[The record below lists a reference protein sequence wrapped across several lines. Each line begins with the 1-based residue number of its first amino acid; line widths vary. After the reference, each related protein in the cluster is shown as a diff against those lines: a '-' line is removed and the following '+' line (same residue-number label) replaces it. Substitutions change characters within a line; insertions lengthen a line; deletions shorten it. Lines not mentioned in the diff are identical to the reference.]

1 LFALTF
7 VEKSATGTKVM
18 QIKSLLTPIVIAGSL
33 TAGSAMATTQPAT
46 ADVLNTYSNI
56 ALATYEDSLITAKD
70 LQGSI
75 NDLLNNP
82 TQKTLQQ
89 ARSAWTAARAPYQ
102 QSEAYRFGNAIV
114 DDWEGR
120 VNAWPLDEGLIDY
133 VDAGSYGDESDENE
147 QYTANIIANTTLSV
161 GGVQV
166 DATKITP
173 TLLSETLHEVD
184 GIESN
189 VASGYHA
196 IEFLLWGQDLNGTK
210 PGSGNRPA
218 TDFSLE
224 NCSNGNCD
232 RRRDYLQA
240 ATTLLITDLQEMV
253 NNWKTDGT
261 ARQELAAKGEE
272 GAIATILTG
281 MGSLAYG
288 ELAGERTKLGLMLH
302 DPEEEHDCFSDN
314 THWSHYY
321 DAKGI
326 KNIYLGNYTRVN
338 GSVVTGPSL
347 SDYVAS
353 QATVVDQNLR
363 NKLDNTEAAAQVM
376 VDRANK
382 GETFDVLIA
391 EGNKAGNQVVQDFVD
406 ALTSE
411 TKAIESVI
419 TVLKLDN
426 IELEGSDSL
435 DNPTAV
441 LQ

>member
-1 LFALTF
+1 
-7 VEKSATGTKVM
+7 M
-18 QIKSLLTPIVIAGSL
+18 QIKPLLTSILIAGGM
-33 TAGSAMATTQPAT
+33 TAGSAIATQPST
-46 ADVLNTYSNI
+46 SDVLNTYSNI

-70 LQGSI
+70 LQSSI
-75 NDLLNNP
+75 NSFLNNP

-161 GGVQV
+161 GGVQI

-210 PGSGNRPA
+210 PGAGNRPA

-224 NCSNGNCD
+224 NCTNGNCD

-240 ATTLLITDLQEMV
+240 STELLITDLQEMV
-253 NNWKTDGT
+253 ANWKTDGA
-261 ARQELAAKGEE
+261 ARKDLAEKGEE
-272 GAIATILTG
+272 AAIATILTG

-326 KNIYLGNYTRVN
+326 KNVYLGSYTRVN
-338 GSVVTGPSL
+338 GAVVTGPSL

-353 QATVVDQNLR
+353 QASVVDQNLK
-363 NKLDNTEAAAQVM
+363 NKLDATEAAAQVM

-391 EGNKAGNQVVQDFVD
+391 EGNNAGNQVVQDFVD

-411 TKAIESVI
+411 TKAIENVI
-419 TVLKLDN
+419 AVLKLDN

>member
-1 LFALTF
+1 
-7 VEKSATGTKVM
+7 
-18 QIKSLLTPIVIAGSL
+18 
-33 TAGSAMATTQPAT
+33 
-46 ADVLNTYSNI
+46 
-56 ALATYEDSLITAKD
+56 
-70 LQGSI
+70 
-75 NDLLNNP
+75 
-82 TQKTLQQ
+82 
-89 ARSAWTAARAPYQ
+89 
-102 QSEAYRFGNAIV
+102 
-114 DDWEGR
+114 
-120 VNAWPLDEGLIDY
+120 
-133 VDAGSYGDESDENE
+133 
-147 QYTANIIANTTLSV
+147 
-161 GGVQV
+161 
-166 DATKITP
+166 
-173 TLLSETLHEVD
+173 VD

-196 IEFLLWGQDLNGTK
+196 IEFLLWGQDLNGNNA
-210 PGSGNRPA
+210 GAGNRPA
-218 TDFSLE
+218 TDFSLN
-224 NCSNGNCD
+224 NCTNGNCE

-240 ATTLLITDLQEMV
+240 ATALLITDLQEMV
-253 NNWKTDGT
+253 DNWKADGA

-326 KNIYLGNYTRVN
+326 KNVYLGSYTRVN

-353 QATVVDQNLR
+353 QSPVVDQNLK
-363 NKLDNTEAAAQVM
+363 NKLDITEAAAQVM
-376 VDRANK
+376 VDRAK
-382 GETFDVLIA
+382 QGEAFDVLIA

-411 TKAIESVI
+411 TKAIENVI
-419 TVLKLDN
+419 AVLELDN

-441 LQ
+441 LTE

>member
-1 LFALTF
+1 
-7 VEKSATGTKVM
+7 M
-18 QIKSLLTPIVIAGSL
+18 QFKTLLTPLVIAGGL
-33 TAGSAMATTQPAT
+33 AATTVTAANQPSAT
-46 ADVLNTYSNI
+46 DILNTYSDI

-70 LQGSI
+70 LQNSI
-75 NDLLNNP
+75 NSFLSNP
-82 TQKTLQQ
+82 TQQTLHQ
-89 ARSAWTAARAPYQ
+89 ARSAWVDARAPYQ

-133 VDAGSYGDESDENE
+133 VDAGSYGDESDEND
-147 QYTANIIANTTLSV
+147 QYTANIIANTTLTV
-161 GGVQV
+161 GGTTI

-173 TLLSETLHEVD
+173 ALLSETLHEVD

-196 IEFLLWGQDLNGTK
+196 IEFLLWGQDLNGTNA
-210 PGSGNRPA
+210 GAGNRPA
-218 TDFSLE
+218 TDFSLN
-224 NCSNGNCD
+224 NCSNGNCE

-253 NNWKTDGT
+253 DNWKVDGA
-261 ARQELAAKGEE
+261 ARQELAEKGEE

-326 KNIYLGNYTRVN
+326 KNVYLGSYTRVN

-353 QATVVDQNLR
+353 QSPVVDQNLK
-363 NKLDNTEAAAQVM
+363 NKLDITEAAAQVM
-376 VDRANK
+376 VDRAK
-382 GETFDVLIA
+382 QGEAFDVLIA

-411 TKAIESVI
+411 TKAIENVI
-419 TVLKLDN
+419 AVLELDN

-441 LQ
+441 LAE